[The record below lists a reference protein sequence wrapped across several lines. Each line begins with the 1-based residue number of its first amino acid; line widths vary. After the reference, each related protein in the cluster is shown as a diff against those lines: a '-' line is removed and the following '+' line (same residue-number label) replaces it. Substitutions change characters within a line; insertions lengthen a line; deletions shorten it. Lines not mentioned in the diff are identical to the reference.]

1 MVVSHHP
8 AVFSGMKRFGG
19 DTFQERIVTAAIRN
33 NLVLY
38 ACHTNL
44 DSVSAG
50 VSGRMADVLGL
61 VNRRV
66 LVPRENDLVKLVC
79 FIPADHADSVGQA
92 IFDAGAGTIGNY
104 DSCSFRSD
112 GQGTFRAMEGSDPFV
127 GDIGTLHREQE
138 IRLETIFPKHLQ
150 GRVVKA
156 IVEAHPYDEVAYDL
170 YPLLNR
176 NPSYGL
182 GVVGELDRPC
192 PDAEF
197 LLRVKQLF
205 GLPVVRHSA
214 LSGTM
219 IRRVALCGGS
229 GAEFLRNAV
238 SSAADIYLTSDIKYH
253 SWFEVPGNFILADVG
268 HFESEQF
275 AINVLAESI
284 IEKFP
289 KFAVC
294 LTEVITNPINYLI

>member
-1 MVVSHHP
+1 
-8 AVFSGMKRFGG
+8 
-19 DTFQERIVTAAIRN
+19 
-33 NLVLY
+33 
-38 ACHTNL
+38 
-44 DSVSAG
+44 
-50 VSGRMADVLGL
+50 
-61 VNRRV
+61 
-66 LVPRENDLVKLVC
+66 
-79 FIPADHADSVGQA
+79 
-92 IFDAGAGTIGNY
+92 
-104 DSCSFRSD
+104 
-112 GQGTFRAMEGSDPFV
+112 
-127 GDIGTLHREQE
+127 
-138 IRLETIFPKHLQ
+138 
-150 GRVVKA
+150 
-156 IVEAHPYDEVAYDL
+156 
-170 YPLLNR
+170 
-176 NPSYGL
+176 
-182 GVVGELDRPC
+182 
-192 PDAEF
+192 
-197 LLRVKQLF
+197 
-205 GLPVVRHSA
+205 VRHSA